1 MAAIALGIMAMILLA
16 AAALA
21 TTSPEYR
28 PAAAVAQATA
38 TIRVI
43 SAVRLKLDAETNTD
57 APPARPSV
65 FKAADGSVQPAKL
78 IEFQ

>member
-1 MAAIALGIMAMILLA
+1 MVLLA

-21 TTSPEYR
+21 ATPPQPHPVS
-28 PAAAVAQATA
+28 AVAQATA

-43 SAVRLKLDAETNTD
+43 SAVQLKLDGTSNPG
-57 APPARPSV
+57 APPPRDSV
-65 FKAADGSVQPAKL
+65 VKAADGSVQRAKL

>member
-1 MAAIALGIMAMILLA
+1 MAMVFLA

-21 TTSPEYR
+21 ATPPSPPR
-28 PAAAVAQATA
+28 PVAAVAQATA

-43 SAVRLKLDAETNTD
+43 SAVRLKLDGAAPNPD
-57 APPARPSV
+57 APAPRQSV
-65 FKAADGSVQPAKL
+65 VKTSDGSVQAAKL

>member
-1 MAAIALGIMAMILLA
+1 MTIMVLLA

-21 TTSPEYR
+21 ATPPQPHPIS
-28 PAAAVAQATA
+28 AVVQATA

-43 SAVRLKLDAETNTD
+43 SGVELKFSALNNPD
-57 APPARPSV
+57 APPPRDSIV
-65 FKAADGSVQPAKL
+65 KAADGSVQPAKL